1 MICLFVIMSIILI
14 IQTSILPISNFSGNL
29 CSICLLYRMNNDQRH
44 FPMLR
49 EYEKAKMAMQQNQ
62 DLEGSGAQMQPG
74 FHEGSGR
81 RSPFRNFQRTT
92 AGKKLYFRD
101 PDEVL

>member
-1 MICLFVIMSIILI
+1 M
-14 IQTSILPISNFSGNL
+14 
-29 CSICLLYRMNNDQRH
+29 LYRMNNDQRH

-62 DLEGSGAQMQPG
+62 DLDGTGVQTQPS
-74 FHEGSGR
+74 FHDGSGR